1 MQTKL
6 VYNVYK
12 EDNTSIRSY
21 NIFDHLY
28 LTIEELRVMKIETL
42 DKEAFGERLKAR
54 LRYCFGS
61 RSECEV
67 LIGGIHNSSKEQ
79 RIDIY
84 HQLMMNY
91 PLLLNYVWENI

>member
-1 MQTKL
+1 MQDKL
-6 VYNVYK
+6 VYYVYK
-12 EDNTSIRSY
+12 EDNNSIGSY

-28 LTIEELRVMKIETL
+28 LTIEELRVMKFESL

-54 LRYCFGS
+54 LRYCFSS

-79 RIDIY
+79 KIDIY
-84 HQLMMNY
+84 DQLMMNY